1 MLFFDSGGAP
11 GLIAYDGD
19 EPIGWC
25 AVAPRSDLLR
35 LTTSRVLK
43 PIDDEPVWSITCF
56 LIKKSHRRRGVS
68 VALLR
73 AAGGFRAGAGRQNS
87 RGLSDRADQEPLSGR
102 LCVDRLCGK
111 RFERPAFRRKLADP
125 HTRPIMRR
133 AL

>member
-1 MLFFDSGGAP
+1 MHALFDSGGAP

-73 AAGGFRAGAGRQNS
+73 AAEDFARERGGRILEGYPI
-87 RGLSDRADQEPLSGR
+87 EPTKSSYPVVYAWTGFA
-102 LCVDRLCGK
+102 K
-111 RFERPAFRRKLADP
+111 AFREAGFQEKARRS